1 MNEEGFPSIS
11 QEDEIEAAK
20 FIETYGS
27 YLDIHECL
35 VSAGKIRS
43 KLLVEKVV
51 CVAKYDGRHAEAL
64 KALRKAKVL
73 LFYEPVSQCFRDEN
87 LSFTHSLFN

>member
-1 MNEEGFPSIS
+1 M
-11 QEDEIEAAK
+11 EAAK
-20 FIETYGS
+20 LIDTYGA
-27 YLDIHECL
+27 YVDIYECL

-51 CVAKYDGRHAEAL
+51 SVAKYDGRHAEAL

-73 LFYEPVSQCFRDEN
+73 LFYEPVSQCFRNKN
-87 LSFTHSLFN
+87 LSFTHSLFNSRF